1 MIKIKVSTPWS
12 HIDFKTR
19 LPQSVNPNY
28 RFYFDD
34 EEEEFDFWIVWGGI
48 KGIKEKVICP
58 IENIIYLTDE
68 VHEQRHFNQHF
79 INQFSSIITC
89 RTDLKHQ
96 NIIPTHELNTWMLD
110 RSYDFL
116 SSSNDIIKEKS
127 ISVVCSDQTWLVGH
141 KRRYAFVNKLI
152 GHFKDRLDVYGKGF
166 NPIKDKYDALAPYKY
181 SIAIENSS
189 IPGYFTEKIAD
200 CYLCHTMPIYAGC
213 PDIEKYFDPQSM
225 LLINTDDFLDSV
237 KKIEALI
244 EEDPYQKLLPLITLQ
259 KNTYLELY
267 HIFQKIPT
275 ILENYFTTNH
285 KKKLQVI
292 KAESTFKPG
301 ARMNYYFEKIQQV
314 LHFPKKYRFQIYF
327 KHTD

>member
-1 MIKIKVSTPWS
+1 MI
-12 HIDFKTR
+12 
-19 LPQSVNPNY
+19 
-28 RFYFDD
+28 
-34 EEEEFDFWIVWGGI
+34 
-48 KGIKEKVICP
+48 
-58 IENIIYLTDE
+58 
-68 VHEQRHFNQHF
+68 
-79 INQFSSIITC
+79 
-89 RTDLKHQ
+89 
-96 NIIPTHELNTWMLD
+96 D

-225 LLINTDDFLDSV
+225 LLINTDNFLDSV
-237 KKIEALI
+237 QKIESLI

-275 ILENYFTTNH
+275 ILERYFTTNH
-285 KKKLQVI
+285 KKHSQVI